1 MEHKKLRIAVLTA
14 ALTLGTGISAFAAGW
29 VKNSTNGQ
37 WQYQDNAGYIVK
49 NEWKKGADD
58 QWRYL
63 NSAGFMAVNSWV
75 DDEYYVN
82 AEGIMVAE
90 NWLQVSDP
98 YSDNTIW
105 YFFDSKGKAVKDGW
119 KKINEKWY
127 FFRSEE
133 HTSELQ
139 SPS

>member
-58 QWRYL
+58 
-63 NSAGFMAVNSWV
+63 
-75 DDEYYVN
+75 
-82 AEGIMVAE
+82 
-90 NWLQVSDP
+90 LQQP
-98 YSDNTIW
+98 Q
-105 YFFDSKGKAVKDGW
+105 G
-119 KKINEKWY
+119 
-127 FFRSEE
+127 
-133 HTSELQ
+133 Q
-139 SPS
+139 